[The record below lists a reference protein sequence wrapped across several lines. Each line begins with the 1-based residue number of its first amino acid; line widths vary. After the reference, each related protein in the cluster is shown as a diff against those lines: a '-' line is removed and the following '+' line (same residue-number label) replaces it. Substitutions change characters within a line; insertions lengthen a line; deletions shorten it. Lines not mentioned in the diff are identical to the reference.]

1 MRGYTIAVSTGLEEV
16 GSEGKARSTICD
28 TCDMPMLHRNGK
40 NLESCVIC
48 PVLKKKV
55 LKRILNPVNTQNS
68 YSEQVYDNSPHDVAV
83 SDARRELLDVSKRMS
98 YYDRPQQLQQVNDKA
113 ESELYVEGTIA
124 VHYARAV
131 LVDQVTEVELEGNE
145 SSMTPRILFPDD
157 GSVEVQVVQNENSCP
172 PEAQCVVPPP
182 PPPSQQT
189 PSPKGRPPLA
199 PQSKANQNSVKSVSF
214 QQSVVQCTNAHP
226 VAVSALVAIQSQIE
240 DTKNKL
246 LNAQDPKRQM
256 LYSDLLTKLNGAL
269 VAVQKLEEITK
280 Q

>member
-1 MRGYTIAVSTGLEEV
+1 
-16 GSEGKARSTICD
+16 
-28 TCDMPMLHRNGK
+28 MPMLHRNGK

-68 YSEQVYDNSPHDVAV
+68 YSEQVYDNSPHDVAI

-98 YYDRPQQLQQVNDKA
+98 YYDRPQLQQVNDKA

-131 LVDQVTEVELEGNE
+131 LADQITEVKLEGNE

-199 PQSKANQNSVKSVSF
+199 PQSKANQNSVKSVSI